1 MAASAPRLLVAW
13 AKANTALNAILAGK
27 VATSLPAS
35 PPLPFLRITLGA
47 GASDDGEA
55 PIDQPIMQ
63 FDCYAANEA
72 DLDVLE
78 RTLRDECRAAI
89 HISNS
94 HGHLY
99 GLTVLSWAPR
109 PEPNTG
115 WHRMQV
121 DAIATIREAS

>member
-13 AKANTALNAILAGK
+13 AKANGALDALLDGR
-27 VATSLPAS
+27 VATDLPAN
-35 PPLPFLRITLGA
+35 PALPFLRITLGA
-47 GASDDGEA
+47 GASDSGEA

-63 FDCYAANEA
+63 FDCYAANAA

-78 RTLRDECRAAI
+78 RTLRDEMAATT
-89 HISNS
+89 HITNT

>member
-13 AKANTALNAILAGK
+13 AKANTALTAILSGQVSTK
-27 VATSLPAS
+27 LPA
-35 PPLPFLRITLGA
+35 PPPMPFLRITLAA
-47 GASDDGEA
+47 GASDSGEA
-55 PIDQPIMQ
+55 PIDHPIMQ
-63 FDCYAANEA
+63 FDCYDDDEA
-72 DLDVLE
+72 GLDVLE
-78 RTLRDECRAAI
+78 RTLRDEMAATV
-89 HISNS
+89 HFSNS